1 VVLHEKLDRLK
12 HRLFEL
18 KSVVIA
24 FSGGVDSTFLLKV
37 AYDTLGTKAIAVTI
51 QSALHPTWETNE
63 AQELVSRIGAEHIQE
78 WVDVFQ
84 IPGLADNPPD
94 RCYHC
99 KKRVFGRI
107 QEIAEKRGALA
118 VLDGTNADD
127 INDFRP
133 GMKAIAELGVLSPLK
148 ECGISKQDIRIL
160 SKELGLP
167 TWNKPS
173 YACLASRIPYGQ
185 SITHEK
191 LKVVE
196 KAEEYLMALGYRQI
210 RVRHHGDI
218 ARIEVGAAEKKKFLS
233 DANIEKTSEKL
244 KALGFL
250 YVTLDLDGYRTGS
263 LNEALKQK
271 GEA

>member
-1 VVLHEKLDRLK
+1 MVLQEKYDRLK
-12 HRLFEL
+12 HRLSEL

-37 AYDTLGTKAIAVTI
+37 AYDTLGPKAIAVTI
-51 QSALHPTWETNE
+51 HSALQPTWEINE
-63 AQELVSRIGAEHIQE
+63 VQELVSGIGAEHIQE
-78 WVDVFQ
+78 RVDVFQ
-84 IPGLADNPPD
+84 IPGFADNPSD

-99 KKRVFGRI
+99 KKRVFRRI
-107 QEIAEKRGALA
+107 QEIAAERGALA

-148 ECGISKQDIRIL
+148 ECGISKDDIRLL

-173 YACLASRIPYGQ
+173 FACLASRIPYGQ
-185 SITHEK
+185 SITLEK
-191 LKVVE
+191 LRAVE
-196 KAEEYLMALGYRQI
+196 KAEEYLITLGYRQI

-218 ARIEVGAAEKKKFLS
+218 ARIELGADEKERFLS
-233 DANIEKTSEKL
+233 DEDAKKISEKL
-244 KALGFL
+244 KEMGFL

-263 LNEALKQK
+263 LNDALKQK